1 MQKIEERRTKES
13 EFAIRRIYKELLQD
27 LREFIGV
34 EYATLA
40 EDDKL
45 TYEILQRKGQ
55 YARFLEEF
63 ERRINNI
70 TPEASNEIR
79 KLVEEIYGMS
89 YEGMV
94 NAVEKSPDLKSLK
107 ETLSEVKMISPEV
120 IREAVENPV
129 SGLTLSDVL
138 EKSRKEIIYN
148 VKRDITNGLL
158 NGDRMSSMARR
169 IATSVDNNYRKSVNI
184 ARTEVHRVREAGH
197 QDAAK
202 ELNSVIGE
210 GTTSLQMVKTWRSM
224 KDSRVRKT
232 SKANHR
238 KMDGVTIPVDE
249 YFDLGHGVKTKAPGQ
264 SGVAAH
270 DCNCRCYL
278 SYDLKEMPK
287 NEQEEQFTYESFKK
301 MANAGDFELTENVKD
316 MYLTDS
322 ARKRI
327 NKAVEKVN
335 TAQDF
340 KAYLE
345 GQGIKLEISS
355 KALLERMDDK
365 IPMVKKQM
373 DFIISAIESYKEI
386 GGLSKLKTIHFF
398 DPDLDVIAQYVYRAI
413 GEGEVEDEGHV
424 YFSNRINGF
433 HVMHEF
439 AHILADST
447 KPAGE
452 DAVTWSKKLN
462 KLAKMD
468 EKQGAYFGA
477 SSEAYEA
484 ERLADAVGGAFAYGK
499 KDKREFLARLANVI
513 KKRQKK
519 NNK

>member
-1 MQKIEERRTKES
+1 MAVTRSTLARHFRTLQKKEERRTKES

-120 IREAVENPV
+120 IRAAVENPV

-278 SYDLKEMPK
+278 SYDLKE
-287 NEQEEQFTYESFKK
+287 
-301 MANAGDFELTENVKD
+301 
-316 MYLTDS
+316 
-322 ARKRI
+322 I
-327 NKAVEKVN
+327 
-335 TAQDF
+335 
-340 KAYLE
+340 
-345 GQGIKLEISS
+345 
-355 KALLERMDDK
+355 
-365 IPMVKKQM
+365 
-373 DFIISAIESYKEI
+373 
-386 GGLSKLKTIHFF
+386 
-398 DPDLDVIAQYVYRAI
+398 
-413 GEGEVEDEGHV
+413 
-424 YFSNRINGF
+424 
-433 HVMHEF
+433 
-439 AHILADST
+439 
-447 KPAGE
+447 
-452 DAVTWSKKLN
+452 
-462 KLAKMD
+462 
-468 EKQGAYFGA
+468 
-477 SSEAYEA
+477 
-484 ERLADAVGGAFAYGK
+484 
-499 KDKREFLARLANVI
+499 
-513 KKRQKK
+513 
-519 NNK
+519 